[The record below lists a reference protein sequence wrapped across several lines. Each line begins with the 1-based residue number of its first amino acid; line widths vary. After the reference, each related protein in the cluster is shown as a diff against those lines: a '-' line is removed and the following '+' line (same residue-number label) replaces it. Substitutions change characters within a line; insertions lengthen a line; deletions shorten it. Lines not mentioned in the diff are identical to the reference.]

1 MTRERAVSVGESF
14 KASRPVGRAPARWLA
29 CYPLFQDALR
39 QGETSFR
46 ALPTHAKLVALNR
59 ITMIAA
65 DQAVASAILDDVG
78 TSFVELS
85 TPRLAEAVGRYLATQ
100 AESEDAQIGCG
111 TTLLDNLASQMPTTN
126 HPLFARPPCVLRPS
140 EGVFLDGWM
149 RFFSY
154 YARGDSTIP
163 LLAIDWP
170 DFFARLC
177 LLNPGY
183 NESLPCIAHLDPRQQ
198 T

>member
-1 MTRERAVSVGESF
+1 M
-14 KASRPVGRAPARWLA
+14 
-29 CYPLFQDALR
+29 FQDALQ

-46 ALPTHAKLVALNR
+46 TLPTHAKLVALNR
-59 ITMIAA
+59 TTMIAA
-65 DQAVASAILDDVG
+65 DQAVASAVLDDVG
-78 TSFVELS
+78 TSYVELS
-85 TPRLAEAVGRYLATQ
+85 TPRLAEAVGRYLAIRADT
-100 AESEDAQIGCG
+100 EGAQTACG
-111 TTLLDNLASQMPTTN
+111 ITLLDILASQIPTTN
-126 HPLFARPPCVLRPS
+126 HPVVSRPPCVLRPS

-170 DFFARLC
+170 AFFERLC
-177 LLNPGY
+177 SLDPGY
-183 NESLPCIAHLDPRQQ
+183 NESTSSDAHLDPRQQ